1 MSRNNDFKDFDYV
14 ELFSIAIIF
23 ASLGVIAYI
32 TVQMI
37 ASAD

>member
-1 MSRNNDFKDFDYV
+1 MSRNNDFKEFDYV
-14 ELFSIAIIF
+14 ELFSIAIII

-32 TVQMI
+32 TVRVI